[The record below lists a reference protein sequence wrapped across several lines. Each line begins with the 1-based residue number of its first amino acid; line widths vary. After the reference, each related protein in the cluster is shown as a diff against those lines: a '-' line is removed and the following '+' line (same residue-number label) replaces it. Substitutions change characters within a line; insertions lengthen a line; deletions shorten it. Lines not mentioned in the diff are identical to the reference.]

1 MFGISKKGFE
11 QSPVEMTKI
20 STTGQLS
27 FDKSDDLYS
36 PMKRREVESVDSFQ
50 FSSQQQPE
58 EFKDT
63 WGCVVVCERQTVFQS
78 WKIINRDSSF
88 EWVDGLMKNVKKVVS
103 YGGWLAVKGLPLSWW
118 SSKFFKQIGD
128 ICGGLIEVDKRTK
141 NFKSLYEAR
150 IKVRENESGFLP
162 EWVKLTEGEQSY
174 IVHIQPLS
182 PAIQSLNIIKRE
194 QQFQSFCEKRIS
206 GAAEW
211 SSGGIADGRNLSR
224 SCVECSPENSKLVG
238 ADSLTSDVAIG
249 NLKILE
255 KNRFSAGVN
264 LKRLEAATF
273 SSKIGK
279 SSEMVT
285 PCTMPEELKIDKEQV
300 EGMGIENNLLN
311 SVLDVPE
318 EGDGQVE
325 SLRMEKKLFNGRPAD
340 SYKGGTRSLME
351 RNNCLVGEKS
361 TSRASGFR
369 VNKVFSGPWP
379 RVSMAQSENVEVG
392 SKPTFGSA
400 KSKLPRR
407 HSADDLL
414 ERESRPNS
422 YGATISVE
430 NKSVLRK
437 EDKNVTDEFEPTNL
451 LTELKESLT
460 KMSKD
465 GGSLDEAMEVEA
477 RDLGVHRGNDSF
489 EAELEKEE
497 GDWNSTLADLVD
509 THDEDEAE
517 LLSFGLPEN
526 ESLNSV
532 DESDNW
538 DEEFSSLEG
547 EADNDP
553 LEDINFRLENFLEDP
568 PISNSLVIH
577 RIERPMEKPI
587 GLFQLEKEKRWDTLK
602 FKDYTSSESQKE
614 HSISWQIGEVPCS
627 YEDGIDSP
635 ECV

>member
-1 MFGISKKGFE
+1 
-11 QSPVEMTKI
+11 
-20 STTGQLS
+20 
-27 FDKSDDLYS
+27 
-36 PMKRREVESVDSFQ
+36 
-50 FSSQQQPE
+50 
-58 EFKDT
+58 
-63 WGCVVVCERQTVFQS
+63 
-78 WKIINRDSSF
+78 
-88 EWVDGLMKNVKKVVS
+88 MKNVKKVVS

-361 TSRASGFR
+361 TSRANGFR

-414 ERESRPNS
+414 GGTMKLPPS
-422 YGATISVE
+422 AT
-430 NKSVLRK
+430 
-437 EDKNVTDEFEPTNL
+437 
-451 LTELKESLT
+451 
-460 KMSKD
+460 
-465 GGSLDEAMEVEA
+465 
-477 RDLGVHRGNDSF
+477 H
-489 EAELEKEE
+489 
-497 GDWNSTLADLVD
+497 
-509 THDEDEAE
+509 
-517 LLSFGLPEN
+517 
-526 ESLNSV
+526 
-532 DESDNW
+532 
-538 DEEFSSLEG
+538 
-547 EADNDP
+547 
-553 LEDINFRLENFLEDP
+553 
-568 PISNSLVIH
+568 
-577 RIERPMEKPI
+577 
-587 GLFQLEKEKRWDTLK
+587 
-602 FKDYTSSESQKE
+602 
-614 HSISWQIGEVPCS
+614 
-627 YEDGIDSP
+627 
-635 ECV
+635 